1 MTNNTRI
8 QKNFK
13 SFAIFLL
20 LLSGV
25 LLFLSKASWAG
36 DINAVFTDIN
46 TKTESLTAFVISTI
60 VYVFCV
66 ISALATLLGIMMK
79 KLAWDDAVKILIIII
94 CIGFTPTIVAW
105 LLNK

>member
-1 MTNNTRI
+1 MINNTI
-8 QKNFK
+8 MQKSFK
-13 SFAIFLL
+13 SFVISLTLFLGTML
-20 LLSGV
+20 LLSET
-25 LLFLSKASWAG
+25 SWAG

>member
-1 MTNNTRI
+1 MKKKYFHTVI
-8 QKNFK
+8 
-13 SFAIFLL
+13 IFL
-20 LLSGV
+20 SAV
-25 LLFLSKASWAG
+25 LIWELGIIANSFAG

-46 TKTESLTAFVISTI
+46 AKTESLTAFVISTI